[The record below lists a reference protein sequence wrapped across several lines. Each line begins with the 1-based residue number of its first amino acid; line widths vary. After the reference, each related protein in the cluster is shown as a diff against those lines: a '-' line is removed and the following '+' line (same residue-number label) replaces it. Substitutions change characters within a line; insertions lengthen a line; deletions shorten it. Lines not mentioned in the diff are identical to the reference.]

1 MGVICARI
9 FKGGGEGGCGWIS
22 AQKENTAG
30 FVIVFLI
37 VLLIVVLMRGEGSI
51 SWSGGGGRAVKG
63 SGSGW
68 IKSDD
73 FRRLG
78 RGAGGA
84 RVMMRGSVSGVE
96 GAGVVIKVPVG

>member
-1 MGVICARI
+1 M
-9 FKGGGEGGCGWIS
+9 CGWIC

-30 FVIVFLI
+30 FVIAFLI

-78 RGAGGA
+78 RGVGGA